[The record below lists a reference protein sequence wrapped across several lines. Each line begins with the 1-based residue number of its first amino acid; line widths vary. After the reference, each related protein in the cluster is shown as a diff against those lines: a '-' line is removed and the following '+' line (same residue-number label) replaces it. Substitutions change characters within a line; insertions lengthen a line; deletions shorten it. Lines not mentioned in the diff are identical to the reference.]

1 MISFTSHNDMRMREV
16 LVFYNILHHYCA
28 VKSPGVMQGYV
39 NDPAATALAFD
50 AEGYFD
56 TGDLVRR
63 SAATGGDLVI
73 TGR

>member
-1 MISFTSHNDMRMREV
+1 
-16 LVFYNILHHYCA
+16 
-28 VKSPGVMQGYV
+28 MQGYV
-39 NDPAATALAFD
+39 NDPAATAQAFD

-63 SAATGGDLVI
+63 SPASGGDLVI